1 MRKIR
6 GVSFMPVM
14 VEDVVRGFPEVDE
27 FQSSLRTI
35 DELDTLVVKI
45 EPRPDVPGNQ
55 HPELAER
62 VRAAITRRLALSPI
76 VEVAAPG
83 GLPRFETK
91 ARRFQDE
98 RSRPAAYH

>member
-45 EPRPDVPGNQ
+45 EPRPDVPGNR